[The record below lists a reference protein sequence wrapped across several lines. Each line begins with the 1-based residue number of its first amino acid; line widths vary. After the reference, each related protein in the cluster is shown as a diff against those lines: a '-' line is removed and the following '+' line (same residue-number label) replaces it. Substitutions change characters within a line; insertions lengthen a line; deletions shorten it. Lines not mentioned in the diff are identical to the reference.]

1 MSREE
6 TKVEDWR
13 VPEKCSITMSIHR
26 IKGYYS
32 EMKETLELSWSNLF
46 I

>member
-1 MSREE
+1 M
-6 TKVEDWR
+6 EDWR
-13 VPEKCSITMSIHR
+13 VPEKCSRIMRSHR
-26 IKGYYS
+26 IKGYYL

>member
-1 MSREE
+1 M
-6 TKVEDWR
+6 EDWR
-13 VPEKCSITMSIHR
+13 VPEKYSIIMRIHR
-26 IKGYYS
+26 VKGYYL